1 MAKNFANNMT
11 QEIGKKLSPP
21 PEKDVFQENGELSPD
36 EFKRAGDHLIKT
48 CEAWQWKPSLNP
60 NYRSKYL
67 NENQQ
72 YLLLE
77 NNLCRRRLNKTF
89 EEKPVEKS

>member
-1 MAKNFANNMT
+1 MYYWDMAKNFANNMT

-21 PEKDVFQENGELSPD
+21 PEKDVFQENGELSPN
-36 EFKRAGDHLIKT
+36 EFKLAGDHLIKI
-48 CEAWQWKPSLNP
+48 CGDWQWKPSLNP

-67 NENQQ
+67 SEHQQ

-77 NNLCRRRLNKTF
+77 NNLCRRRLNKNI
-89 EEKPVEKS
+89 